1 MTRSN
6 SYPQFPRSP
15 LVTPGTMTPF
25 LARILARLTTYCAG
39 LCFKSLASLEIFFMG
54 NKFLLST
61 QKTRRK
67 SQLLKTCVYVSLESS
82 KHVGLVS
89 DLKVRISSKPSLNSF
104 LFDFVFTI
112 HRKPAAISTLISRQQ
127 FRITYFHLTDE
138 LNPTG
143 KTSQQNEKTCTS
155 HYSQMFMLMTVL

>member
-6 SYPQFPRSP
+6 SYPQFPRPP
-15 LVTPGTMTPF
+15 LVTPGTMIPL
-25 LARILARLTTYCAG
+25 LASTLARLTTYCAG
-39 LCFKSLASLEIFFMG
+39 LRFKSLASKFFFMG

-67 SQLLKTCVYVSLESS
+67 SYLLKTCAFVSLESS

-89 DLKVRISSKPSLNSF
+89 YLILLISSKTSLNSF

-112 HRKPAAISTLISRQQ
+112 HRKPAAISTLISRQ
-127 FRITYFHLTDE
+127 
-138 LNPTG
+138 
-143 KTSQQNEKTCTS
+143 
-155 HYSQMFMLMTVL
+155 

>member
-6 SYPQFPRSP
+6 SYPQFPRP
-15 LVTPGTMTPF
+15 PPVTPGTMIPL
-25 LARILARLTTYCAG
+25 LASTLARLTTYCAG
-39 LCFKSLASLEIFFMG
+39 LCFKSVASKFFFFMG

-67 SQLLKTCVYVSLESS
+67 SYLLKTCAYVSLEFS

-89 DLKVRISSKPSLNSF
+89 YLTVRISSKTSVKSF

-112 HRKPAAISTLISRQQ
+112 YPKPAAISTLISRQ
-127 FRITYFHLTDE
+127 
-138 LNPTG
+138 
-143 KTSQQNEKTCTS
+143 
-155 HYSQMFMLMTVL
+155 